1 MSQYFQGDPEFA
13 GKKNY
18 KIFFTKDPPMQA
30 MQAIPVAPQPAAPPA
45 EPPATRQ
52 TAHGDH
58 FSRHLND
65 ARRHADKPEHTSK
78 KTGSNANTPEK
89 RVSGEHNTSD
99 KKAAQT
105 NKAEKST
112 PDQTAHTVHSDNG
125 KNEDEHVGGSDKD
138 LLQQVLRNSHLVHQ
152 SPETGP
158 SVTIGEPVSSGDNA
172 PLILKV
178 GDSISIQNGGATAPV
193 QDKESIVAT
202 LLGKVTGEQDN
213 TSAHP
218 SNTSTQQESIVVE
231 HWQAQFSYTTG
242 ANQGKDGKFSQVKQE
257 TSGMTLTAQVVQ
269 THVITTKEQT
279 AIGTPISG
287 NTQMKVLAVHI
298 NTNSKQSEHVTAQVV
313 QTQVTPVGD
322 QNVAQAHG
330 THGTGLEA
338 PATPQ
343 DANSNYIHSNLPGVK
358 TITDSEAS
366 SGNEQQPGQG
376 DQGPTKNS
384 VLTPDLQPP
393 FSQAGS
399 DVPLVFSLDQT
410 TTQAGQVSGL
420 DNPGSLS
427 LHLPSGIEIPHSQ
440 IIDQVTG
447 HFAVNRSLESG
458 TITMRLHPAELGE
471 LRMEIKVEQ
480 DNIKAHI
487 TAQNPQVQDILDRN
501 LPRLREALQ
510 QQGMNLAHMQ
520 VSVATDSG
528 NSQLFQEQFNQRQF
542 ENPGRSNRDPV
553 SFSLPEEDRESP
565 LSVDP
570 DQNLSVHI

>member
-1 MSQYFQGDPEFA
+1 
-13 GKKNY
+13 
-18 KIFFTKDPPMQA
+18 MQA

-58 FSRHLND
+58 FSKHLNN
-65 ARRHADKPEHTSK
+65 ARRHADKPEHTTK
-78 KTGSNANTPEK
+78 KTGDDINKPEK
-89 RVSGEHNTSD
+89 KVTGKHHPS
-99 KKAAQT
+99 
-105 NKAEKST
+105 AEKSAQT
-112 PDQTAHTVHSDNG
+112 DKVGKPDSDQAMHTIHSDDG
-125 KNEDEHVGGSDKD
+125 KKEDEHVGGSDKD

-152 SPETGP
+152 SAETGP
-158 SVTIGEPVSSGDNA
+158 GIINEQTVSADNEA
-172 PLILKV
+172 PIILHV
-178 GDSISIQNGGATAPV
+178 ENSTSIQNTGLTAPV
-193 QDKESIVAT
+193 QDKESIVAAV
-202 LLGKVTGEQDN
+202 LGKVTGEQAAA
-213 TSAHP
+213 SAP
-218 SNTSTQQESIVVE
+218 QTTETIPQEQTGTQQKPFVVE

-257 TSGMTLTAQVVQ
+257 TSGMTLTAQ
-269 THVITTKEQT
+269 
-279 AIGTPISG
+279 A
-287 NTQMKVLAVHI
+287 
-298 NTNSKQSEHVTAQVV
+298 V

-322 QNVAQAHG
+322 QNVGQTHG
-330 THGTGLEA
+330 TPGTGLEA
-338 PATPQ
+338 PGTPQ
-343 DANSNYIHSNLPGVK
+343 DANSNFIHSNLPGVK

-376 DQGPTKNS
+376 NQGPAKNS
-384 VLTPDLQPP
+384 VLTPDLQAPI
-393 FSQAGS
+393 SQAGP

-542 ENPGRSNRDPV
+542 ESPGRSNRDPV
-553 SFSLPEEDRESP
+553 SFSLPEEDHEGP
-565 LSVDP
+565 LPVDP

>member
-158 SVTIGEPVSSGDNA
+158 SVTIGEPVSAGDNA

-257 TSGMTLTAQVVQ
+257 TSGMTLTAQ
-269 THVITTKEQT
+269 
-279 AIGTPISG
+279 A
-287 NTQMKVLAVHI
+287 
-298 NTNSKQSEHVTAQVV
+298 V

-420 DNPGSLS
+420 DNQGSLS